1 MIRRNFQLALDA
13 QIKTSI
19 EENNLLQSTIEYR
32 LLDTINS
39 SPSNLVYQM
48 KNLSADVVGKMGG
61 NNKGVYVFYDGAEV
75 VHSAA
80 DDNKLSCP
88 EELWSTAV
96 IGQKQYMITKEAGRY
111 YLFSCSTSL
120 VQDKKM
126 NIINARDITETYQ
139 LVENER
145 RYFVLLLG
153 IVVLCCTVA
162 VFVITYLLTKPL
174 ETLNRASKKFGEGDY
189 ESRVHL
195 RSHDEVGTLAQT
207 YNQMADAVCEH
218 MDELQ
223 GMVTRQEQFVADFT
237 HEVKTPMTT
246 IIGYA
251 DMLRSKE
258 MKRENQVLAASY
270 IFHEGKYDMYSYE
283 AKITVRPKTEED
295 AVEGLDIR
303 EAEAKADA
311 FLAKLGYDDF
321 TCFETG
327 IGAKLVANED
337 AASMNPSTLND
348 CAYCFSYTRTRDGIP
363 VAGTPGAYNFT
374 FGIANQ
380 LPASEEVITV
390 AVDVDGVAV
399 ADIQSAPYDVEETGI
414 GIESVL
420 TLEQVDAAAQNYMQ
434 KFEKTNAYADVH
446 KIMIDRVELNYVYV
460 CYTDGKC
467 NVIPIWAYYGSTREG
482 GKERYLF
489 GVSAVDGQIVE
500 GQYMYYLDLTFT
512 V

>member
-1 MIRRNFQLALDA
+1 MKFRYKVVIINIILLSLGIGTVGFFMIRRNFQLALDA

-75 VHSAA
+75 VHSAS
-80 DDNKLSCP
+80 DDNKLACP

-120 VQDKKM
+120 VQDKMM

-139 LVENER
+139 LVETQR

-153 IVVLCCTVA
+153 IVVFCCTVA
-162 VFVITYLLTKPL
+162 VFAITYLLTKPL

-270 IFHEGKYDMYSYE
+270 IFHEGK
-283 AKITVRPKTEED
+283 
-295 AVEGLDIR
+295 L
-303 EAEAKADA
+303 AESHC
-311 FLAKLGYDDF
+311 Y
-321 TCFETG
+321 
-327 IGAKLVANED
+327 GAKPVEVDEAYLKEHVYTIFDEGTLQQVKPYEVCSQQELAN
-337 AASMNPSTLND
+337 
-348 CAYCFSYTRTRDGIP
+348 RQ
-363 VAGTPGAYNFT
+363 
-374 FGIANQ
+374 NQ
-380 LPASEEVITV
+380 LLQRQQELQLQTDTENSSVHAIWEMVFSRIWKRR
-390 AVDVDGVAV
+390 
-399 ADIQSAPYDVEETGI
+399 TGLQI
-414 GIESVL
+414 NGMSQWSQRKQERLFIHMRLQMESRRVL
-420 TLEQVDAAAQNYMQ
+420 LAWMVKSMRSRMYIH
-434 KFEKTNAYADVH
+434 VH
-446 KIMIDRVELNYVYV
+446 IMTRMHIL
-460 CYTDGKC
+460 
-467 NVIPIWAYYGSTREG
+467 IPTCVTCGMICIRMKRKLQCGRKQRKMLWRGW
-482 GKERYLF
+482 
-489 GVSAVDGQIVE
+489 I
-500 GQYMYYLDLTFT
+500 
-512 V
+512 

>member
-223 GMVTRQEQFVADFT
+223 GMVTRQEQFV
-237 HEVKTPMTT
+237 
-246 IIGYA
+246 G
-251 DMLRSKE
+251 R
-258 MKRENQVLAASY
+258 
-270 IFHEGKYDMYSYE
+270 FH
-283 AKITVRPKTEED
+283 A
-295 AVEGLDIR
+295 
-303 EAEAKADA
+303 
-311 FLAKLGYDDF
+311 
-321 TCFETG
+321 
-327 IGAKLVANED
+327 
-337 AASMNPSTLND
+337 
-348 CAYCFSYTRTRDGIP
+348 
-363 VAGTPGAYNFT
+363 
-374 FGIANQ
+374 
-380 LPASEEVITV
+380 
-390 AVDVDGVAV
+390 
-399 ADIQSAPYDVEETGI
+399 
-414 GIESVL
+414 
-420 TLEQVDAAAQNYMQ
+420 
-434 KFEKTNAYADVH
+434 
-446 KIMIDRVELNYVYV
+446 
-460 CYTDGKC
+460 
-467 NVIPIWAYYGSTREG
+467 
-482 GKERYLF
+482 
-489 GVSAVDGQIVE
+489 
-500 GQYMYYLDLTFT
+500 
-512 V
+512 